1 MYAFRLS
8 GENAAAVAPGIKSD
22 VIVRDVVLQLLH
34 TNIWLGVST
43 VSEKITLVVSG
54 ETANT
59 VPKALVN

>member
-8 GENAAAVAPGIKSD
+8 GENTAAVAPGIKSD

-54 ETANT
+54 DTANT
-59 VPKALVN
+59 APKALVN